1 MLEHTNI
8 DFRRGGFVTHTSP
21 KLDNAMPRRFSSDYF
36 ANTSATDTFRESQ
49 DWFHHERG
57 NVIEMRTP
65 RYSPSPSPRRQGL
78 FDSPAGASPGAMRR
92 CMSERGL
99 VRQEKPASLLKRDE
113 KPVSLFNRDEKPVSL
128 FNRDEPFWTSPR
140 TPRSWKADHPASA
153 ARGRSAE
160 TLLPLKMRELSPRD
174 TLQDRPPAGRSKSP
188 TFDVSEDWMAWS
200 RPPDP
205 VSPRHDRNMPS
216 SNFQSPVRRMHSGKI
231 TRNSENWLRNVTDG
245 QDAKP
250 LPPMIAN
257 SENFQVSRGKKTGI
271 YKDLDIAKH
280 LVRFEA
286 DRVPAAPLSHRRHDF
301 ADHPQVVKQMEE
313 LRTLSPRRIAEAA
326 RADLASPGRHQSV
339 AADFQHRTSGEM
351 AAAVQPELSPS
362 RAAGAEKY
370 VVGYEIFD
378 MENNGRRKTDL
389 RKASIRHHSN
399 SDVVKDHLQPSPYTS
414 AIPGSKEEAARRVHV
429 YGDFSVTPA
438 TMPKDTAYIHS
449 GLKVVKYQ
457 TRSPGAF
464 SPNARRVPALQ
475 MIRSPR

>member
-1 MLEHTNI
+1 MLEHTNT

-21 KLDNAMPRRFSSDYF
+21 KLDNAMPRRFSNTYF
-36 ANTSATDTFRESQ
+36 ANTLATDTFRESQ
-49 DWFHHERG
+49 DWFQHERG
-57 NVIEMRTP
+57 NAIEMRTP

-99 VRQEKPASLLKRDE
+99 VKPQ
-113 KPVSLFNRDEKPVSL
+113 EKPVSL

-140 TPRSWKADHPASA
+140 SPRSWKADHPASA
-153 ARGRSAE
+153 ARGRSTE

-257 SENFQVSRGKKTGI
+257 SENFHISRGKKTGI

-286 DRVPAAPLSHRRHDF
+286 ERVPAAPLSHRRHDF
-301 ADHPQVVKQMEE
+301 ADHPQAVKHMEE

-326 RADLASPGRHQSV
+326 RADLTSPGRHKSV
-339 AADFQHRTSGEM
+339 AADFGHRTSGEM
-351 AAAVQPELSPS
+351 GAAVQPELSP

-370 VVGYEIFD
+370 VVGDEIFD

-399 SDVVKDHLQPSPYTS
+399 SDVVKDHLQPSPFTS
-414 AIPGSKEEAARRVHV
+414 AIPGSKEEAERRVHV